1 VYIGLREVSRLCGEA
16 KPGRPR
22 RVLGMVE
29 DLVEA
34 EPVGELFLKGFLK
47 PVPVFNVTGLGKQ
60 EV

>member
-1 VYIGLREVSRLCGEA
+1 
-16 KPGRPR
+16 
-22 RVLGMVE
+22 MVE